1 MVMKEKKIAGYSF
14 FQFENLSSFPSLEHV
29 ITTRHPLLDLRGEEG
44 RKRLRDILEGKD
56 IFTVAQVHGAQWV
69 VVGENSSPSSFLGI
83 QADALL
89 TQRKGVYLGVK
100 VADCLPVI
108 FFDPEREALALL
120 HAGWRGIIGGIH
132 LRVAQAMR
140 NFFSS
145 SYSSLLA
152 GIGPGIGQCC
162 FVVSEEVAQLFEK
175 RERGKKNIDRK
186 EDRILINLKGFLFDE
201 LVDQGFDP
209 HKIEVA
215 PYCTFCE
222 KELFYSY
229 RREGKEAGRFMLLA
243 SLKEG
248 R

>member
-1 MVMKEKKIAGYSF
+1 
-14 FQFENLSSFPSLEHV
+14 
-29 ITTRHPLLDLRGEEG
+29 
-44 RKRLRDILEGKD
+44 
-56 IFTVAQVHGAQWV
+56 
-69 VVGENSSPSSFLGI
+69 LG
-83 QADALL
+83 
-89 TQRKGVYLGVK
+89 
-100 VADCLPVI
+100 
-108 FFDPEREALALL
+108 
-120 HAGWRGIIGGIH
+120 
-132 LRVAQAMR
+132 
-140 NFFSS
+140 
-145 SYSSLLA
+145 
-152 GIGPGIGQCC
+152 GIGPGIGQLW
-162 FVVSEEVAQLFEK
+162 FVVREGVAQLFEK

>member
-1 MVMKEKKIAGYSF
+1 MMMKERKVAGYSF
-14 FQFENLSSFPSLEHV
+14 LQFENLSSFSSLEHF
-29 ITTRHPLLDLRGEEG
+29 ITTRHPLLDLREEEG
-44 RKRLRDILEGKD
+44 RKNLRDILEGKD

-69 VVGENSSPSSFLGI
+69 VVEENSLPSSFLGI

-89 TQRKGVYLGVK
+89 TQRKGVYLGVR

-108 FFDPEREALALL
+108 FFDPEREVLALL
-120 HAGWRGIIGGIH
+120 HAGWRGIIRGIH
-132 LRVAQAMR
+132 LRVAQAMQSL
-140 NFFSS
+140 FFS
-145 SYSSLLA
+145 SYSSLLV

-162 FVVSEEVAQLFEK
+162 FTVGEDVAQLFEK
-175 RERGKKNIDRK
+175 REREKKNIYRK
-186 EDRILINLKGFLFDE
+186 EGKILINLKGFLFDE

-222 KELFYSY
+222 KKLFYSY
-229 RREGKEAGRFMLLA
+229 RREGKETGRFMLLA